1 MQRDD
6 HKVGAEDDDHEH
18 EFLEDDVAALFLV
31 AQAQVVEARRHHK
44 TGAEEGGHGRVLPQ
58 LDVGKQRQ
66 AR

>member
-1 MQRDD
+1 MQCNYDEVRTEDD
-6 HKVGAEDDDHEH
+6 HHEH
-18 EFLEDDVAALFLV
+18 DFLQDDVATLFLV